1 MTRPTLCLIFVLS
14 LLSGGVQRAHC
25 QKPAPSQKETT
36 KSHWP
41 DIERLAKS
49 KDYVGA
55 AKLAVE
61 ELEGD
66 YPDRQ
71 YAMWKWWETTF
82 GDRNDYLDISRR
94 FGECLF
100 DIYEHSSPARRRI
113 IAEIFGRPHFDVSK
127 SAADLRLEIEKK
139 K

>member
-1 MTRPTLCLIFVLS
+1 MKRPILCLVFVLS
-14 LLSGGVQRAHC
+14 LLGGGVQRAQC

-36 KSHWP
+36 KSHWT
-41 DIERLAKS
+41 DIKRLAKS
-49 KDYVGA
+49 KDYAGA

-82 GDRNDYLDISRR
+82 GDRSDYLEISRR
-94 FGECLF
+94 FGECLI
-100 DIYEHSSPARRRI
+100 DIYEHSPPARRRV